1 MGATVY
7 HSILNNRFWLSPQ
20 RCIFW
25 EEQKTLIVSD
35 LHFGKTGHFR
45 KSGIAVPQ
53 NVFKEDL
60 QRLFTQI
67 QFYQPREIIIT
78 GDLFHSEENNEMN
91 LFLKWRNDINSIN
104 VTLVKGNH
112 DILNDAWYKT
122 AGLSVAKEK
131 LELGSFVFTHD
142 ITTTSNQFPAA
153 SYFFSGHI
161 HPGVRISNGSRQSLC
176 FPCYY
181 FGESFAVLPAFS
193 KFTGL
198 AMMKQK
204 KKDYVFAIVNQSVI
218 AIK

>member
-1 MGATVY
+1 MGTPI
-7 HSILNNRFWLSPQ
+7 HHTIFSNTFWLSHQ
-20 RCIFW
+20 RCVFW
-25 EEQKTLIVSD
+25 EEEKTLIVSD
-35 LHFGKTGHFR
+35 LHFGKAGHFR

-67 QFYQPREIIIT
+67 QFYQPKQVIIT

-91 LFLKWRNDINSIN
+91 LFLKWRNDIASTAI
-104 VTLVKGNH
+104 TLVKGNH
-112 DILNDAWYKT
+112 DILNNVWYKA
-122 AGLSVAKEK
+122 AGLSVADEQ
-131 LELGSFVFTHD
+131 LVVGNFIFRHD
-142 ITTTSNQFPAA
+142 INTAGSQLPTGN
-153 SYFFSGHI
+153 YIFSGHI

-181 FGESFAVLPAFS
+181 FGEQYAVLPAFS

-204 KKDYVFAIVNQSVI
+204 KKDIVFAIVNQSVI
-218 AIK
+218 VMK